1 MSFRFENLE
10 VWQIGRVFTNEIY
23 TATKGFPKDEVFGLT
38 NQLRRAAVSVILN
51 IAEGS
56 DRKSDLEFIRFLRI
70 SMASLEEVVS
80 GLYIAMDQGWLT
92 QDIFQKLYNS
102 ANQLAS
108 KLHSLIHHLSKSR
121 SQ

>member
-80 GLYIAMDQGWLT
+80 CLYIAMDQGWLT